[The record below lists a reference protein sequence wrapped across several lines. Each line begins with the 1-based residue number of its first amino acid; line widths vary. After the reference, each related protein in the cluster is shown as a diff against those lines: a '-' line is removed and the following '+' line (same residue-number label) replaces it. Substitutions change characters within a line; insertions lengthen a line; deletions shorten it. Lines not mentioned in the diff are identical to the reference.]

1 MGYNTNATRS
11 FEQLNPA
18 LPKWIIIHDTDSS
31 DILSVPIG
39 LGSNVIVSCTGAN
52 KAIVLI
58 KEAGH
63 NGTWLA
69 HTKKDCSFTINS
81 SGGVPSDPAVSGA
94 VIRGILAFITDNNPG
109 STRVLEILPNTIFNG
124 ANTGNITINWD
135 V

>member
-39 LGSNVIVSCTGAN
+39 LESTVIASCNAAARPVIT
-52 KAIVLI
+52 I

-63 NGTWLA
+63 NGTWLD

-81 SGGVPSDPAVSGA
+81 LGSLPSDPSVSGA
-94 VIRGILAFITDNNPG
+94 IIRGILAFITDNNPG
-109 STRVLEILPNTIFNG
+109 STRVLEILPNTTFNG
-124 ANTGNITINWD
+124 VNTGNITVNWD

>member
-11 FEQLNPA
+11 FEELNPA

-39 LGSNVIVSCTGAN
+39 SGSNVIVSSAGAN
-52 KAIVLI
+52 RPVIVI
-58 KEAGH
+58 KDAGH

-69 HTKKDCSFTINS
+69 HAKKDCSFTINS
-81 SGGVPSDPAVSGA
+81 SGSTPSTIGRD
-94 VIRGILAFITDNNPG
+94 VIHGILAFVADNNPG
-109 STRVLEILPNTIFNG
+109 SKRVLEILPNTTFNG
-124 ANTGNITINWD
+124 VNTGNINIDWD

>member
-1 MGYNTNATRS
+1 MGYTNATRS

-39 LGSNVIVSCTGAN
+39 SGSNVIVSCAGAN
-52 KAIVLI
+52 RPVIAI

-63 NGTWLA
+63 NGTWLD

-81 SGGVPSDPAVSGA
+81 LGGLPSDPSVSGA

-109 STRVLEILPNTIFNG
+109 SKRVLEILPNTIFNG
-124 ANTGNITINWD
+124 VNTGAININWD